1 MTLLADVAELP
12 VLSAG
17 DVTYR
22 WSDVFLAARLRG
34 EWEPL
39 ERSAAVAE
47 AAPDEET
54 LRGARAAFRTERK
67 LLAAD
72 ELRDWLSEQ
81 RLTLGDWDAYLR
93 RRLGHG
99 GAERGGA
106 AGPPPSHAIWAE
118 GICSGAFQHFA
129 QALAARAA
137 ALAAAPQ
144 TAAGP
149 PRAAWFARMPA
160 RAEAA
165 AIGITAGDVPSRCA
179 ELWRAEL
186 AHDALCAEVIASEA
200 PKRALA
206 ASSADWLRVDCEYLV
221 AADEDV
227 AREAALLLRE
237 DGLPLADVARAAGLA
252 SVDGRPYAGEM
263 PDELRP
269 RAISAAAGDRIGPIA
284 IERGSRFVVMSVRGK
299 VAPSMEDPEIRAR
312 AESAAVRQA
321 VEREVAERVTWHE
334 HG

>member
-1 MTLLADVAELP
+1 MTLLADVAGVA

-17 DVTYR
+17 GTTYR
-22 WSDVFLAARLRG
+22 WSDVLLAARLRG
-34 EWEPL
+34 EWDEV
-39 ERSAAVAE
+39 EQGAAAPE
-47 AAPDEET
+47 AAPDEEA
-54 LRGARAAFRTERK
+54 LRAARAGFRTERR

-72 ELRDWLSEQ
+72 ELRDWLSEH

-93 RRLGHG
+93 RRLGPGPG
-99 GAERGGA
+99 GA
-106 AGPPPSHAIWAE
+106 PHATPAPDTVWAE
-118 GICSGAFQHFA
+118 GVCSGAFARFA
-129 QALAARAA
+129 QELAARAA
-137 ALAAAPQ
+137 ALAAAPD
-144 TAAGP
+144 TRAGP
-149 PRAAWFARMPA
+149 PSGDWFARMPA
-160 RAEAA
+160 RDEAA
-165 AIGITAGDVPSRCA
+165 ALGIAGSDVPSRCA
-179 ELWRAEL
+179 ELWRAEM
-186 AHDALCAEVIASEA
+186 AYDAFCAGVVASDA

-206 ASSADWLRVDCEYLV
+206 ASSADWLRIDCEYVV

-237 DGLPLADVARAAGLA
+237 DGLPLAEVAHAAGLE
-252 SVDGRPYAGEM
+252 SVDGRPYVGEM
-263 PDELRP
+263 PPELRP

-284 IERGSRFVVMSVRGK
+284 VAGGSRFVVMAVRGK

>member
-1 MTLLADVAELP
+1 MTLLAEVADVA
-12 VLSAG
+12 VLAAG
-17 DVTYR
+17 GTTYR
-22 WSDVFLAARLRG
+22 WPDVLLEARLRG
-34 EWEPL
+34 EWEAV
-39 ERSAAVAE
+39 ERGAAAPE

-54 LRGARAAFRTERK
+54 LRAARAAFRTERR

-72 ELRDWLSEQ
+72 ELRDWLSDK
-81 RLTLGDWDAYLR
+81 RMTLADLDGYVR
-93 RRLGHG
+93 RRLGPG
-99 GAERGGA
+99 GAGDGE
-106 AGPPPSHAIWAE
+106 PPPGAVWPE
-118 GICSGAFQHFA
+118 GVCSGAFDRFVQ
-129 QALAARAA
+129 QLAARAA
-137 ALAAAPQ
+137 TLAAAPDTQ
-144 TAAGP
+144 AGP
-149 PRAAWFARMPA
+149 PAPHWFARMPA
-160 RAEAA
+160 RGGASAL
-165 AIGITAGDVPSRCA
+165 GIPPGDVPSRCA
-179 ELWRAEL
+179 ELWRAEV
-186 AHDALCAEVIASEA
+186 AFDAFRAAVIASEA
-200 PKRALA
+200 PDRALA
-206 ASSADWLRVDCEYLV
+206 ANSADWLRIDCEYLV